1 MQKYKFTWNRFSE
14 INCEIQNDQITF
26 KRYLYQTF
34 TVFDDSLSKV
44 TAWDI
49 RLVLSSISANRFSKF
64 CRRTIRKSRINYM
77 AKIRSFTSDI
87 DVKIREETYLDWFHD
102 WFASWH
108 LNNNGPPL
116 SSFWSTRPKSTRE
129 PSRVPWK
136 IVGRTRPEQSR
147 SDNDGPDYVWIA
159 HVTMNPTACRADAC
173 KMRPLPVKSE
183 F

>member
-1 MQKYKFTWNRFSE
+1 
-14 INCEIQNDQITF
+14 
-26 KRYLYQTF
+26 
-34 TVFDDSLSKV
+34 
-44 TAWDI
+44 
-49 RLVLSSISANRFSKF
+49 
-64 CRRTIRKSRINYM
+64 M

-173 KMRPLPVKSE
+173 KMRPLPRAVPDQITLSKATDDWSNPRDQPAARRMPADLWNPRNHLHRILPTV
-183 F
+183 FHDWYCSAALC